1 MPNVGV
7 TAVSISVVG
16 RALKSGDASPVDHNI
31 SDATEIVPGRVCAT
45 GDKGRGGHWEHGGW

>member
-31 SDATEIVPGRVCAT
+31 SDDTEIMPGVGVCVT
-45 GDKGRGGHWEHGGW
+45 GD

>member
-31 SDATEIVPGRVCAT
+31 CDAAEIVPGVTVCAVE
-45 GDKGRGGHWEHGGW
+45 DRSRGGHEG